1 MNDLELESAFQGS
14 RFQGQRRLLSLWNRR
29 EFPEIVASEETF
41 GKAITVVD
49 CWLYDSE
56 PVSNVRHDIQE
67 REIEEWLDIVRPRS
81 KSDQVPSAGLRVIH
95 RGQWDSKRSPFS
107 QHVTQAINRSFG
119 LPDSVSNYA
128 SSLSGACARL
138 RFEDSQGIAH
148 VYFSY
153 LQIANFYY
161 GLVFVCRRG
170 KSAWTTT
177 TVLRYDPKTNI
188 TVGCVYSARPLEI
201 RDDLERIPSR
211 FAEFPHPLLLPLLMH
226 ELALEHLTRN
236 MDDLDMTLQVIEA
249 QTGFS
254 DYEKISN
261 SRKRDYRPQIDSL
274 GSVTHRF
281 AYDQVRLRS
290 VELTN
295 QFLRQQISFM
305 GTWLTDDQRRAE
317 LEVITIRLQERLD
330 LSWSSIQHL
339 QLYRGF
345 EKRLQVRQNVVRKI
359 SATQLEVQVSS
370 NLQWEV
376 IQPHCAAG

>member
-1 MNDLELESAFQGS
+1 MNNLDLESAFQGS
-14 RFQGQRRLLSLWNRR
+14 SSLGQRRRLSMWNRS
-29 EFPEIVASEETF
+29 EFPEIVASEAF

-56 PVSNVRHDIQE
+56 IVSNVRHDIQE
-67 REIEEWLDIVRPRS
+67 TEIEGWLDIARPRS
-81 KSDQVPSAGLRVIH
+81 KSDQEPSAGLRIIH
-95 RGQWDSKRSPFS
+95 RGQRDSKRPPFS
-107 QHVTQAINRSFG
+107 QHVTQAISRSFG
-119 LPDSVSNYA
+119 LPDSVSNFS
-128 SSLSGACARL
+128 SSLSGACVRL
-138 RFEDSQGIAH
+138 RSGDSQGMAH
-148 VYFSY
+148 LYFSY
-153 LQIANFYY
+153 LQIANFFC

-177 TVLRYDPKTNI
+177 TVLRYNPKTNV

-226 ELALEHLTRN
+226 ELALEHLIRN
-236 MDDLDMTLQVIEA
+236 MDDLDLSLQDIEA
-249 QTGFS
+249 QTGYS

-261 SRKRDYRPQIDSL
+261 SRKRDYRRQIDSL

-290 VELTN
+290 IELTN
-295 QFLRQQISFM
+295 QFLRQQIGSI

-345 EKRLQVRQNVVRKI
+345 EKRLQVRQNVVSKNFCYRI
-359 SATQLEVQVSS
+359 RSAGVF
-370 NLQWEV
+370 
-376 IQPHCAAG
+376 

>member
-1 MNDLELESAFQGS
+1 MNGLELESAFQGS
-14 RFQGQRRLLSLWNRR
+14 RRRRMLSLWNSK
-29 EFPEIVASEETF
+29 EFPEIVASEEAF

-49 CWLYDSE
+49 CWLYGSE
-56 PVSNVRHDIQE
+56 TVSNVRHDIQE
-67 REIEEWLDIVRPRS
+67 PEIEEWLNIARPLS
-81 KSDQVPSAGLRVIH
+81 KSDQKPSAGLRIIH

-107 QHVTQAINRSFG
+107 QHVTEAISRSFR
-119 LPDSVSNYA
+119 LPDSVSNFA
-128 SSLSGACARL
+128 SSLSGACVRL
-138 RFEDSQGIAH
+138 GTEDSQGIVH
-148 VYFSY
+148 MYFTY
-153 LQIANFYY
+153 LQIANFYC

-170 KSAWTTT
+170 KSAWATT

-188 TVGCVYSARPLEI
+188 TVGYVYSARPLEI

-226 ELALEHLTRN
+226 ELALENLTRN
-236 MDDLDMTLQVIEA
+236 MDCLDMELQVIEV

-254 DYEKISN
+254 DFEKVSN

-281 AYDQVRLRS
+281 AYNQVRLRS

-295 QFLRQQISFM
+295 QFLRQQISSI
-305 GTWLTDDQRRAE
+305 GAWLTDDQRRAE

-330 LSWSSIQHL
+330 LSWSTIQHL

-345 EKRLQVRQNVVRKI
+345 EKRLQVRQNVVSEI
-359 SATQLEVQVSS
+359 SATQLEVLVRS
-370 NLQWEV
+370 NS
-376 IQPHCAAG
+376 